1 MENPLLEAPVPGQVP
16 RWQLSAPESYVLLH
30 GPHASGAEAF
40 KKGLLELAARGMLKL
55 ERRTRNR
62 FLWFTATHSILLP
75 GPKMA
80 AIHAAPAPLRAIH
93 SLYLSTR
100 CFDPPGVRVKDL
112 PGGSGRWI
120 IKSFASHVVM
130 PTLVERGLYRFV
142 DGYQFGIVPMKSFT
156 ETPRGLAARAEL
168 EALMQTAER
177 DFTTSVT
184 RDPAQALALLGSLGA
199 AILLMQ
205 PLLPEL
211 QRLSQLVH
219 KGIGDLSPVAFSLSG
234 LDLDSLDFDPD
245 GLHGLDSSS
254 FDGFDGDGGGGGDG
268 GGWGDGGGGD

>member
-1 MENPLLEAPVPGQVP
+1 MENPLLEAPVPGQAP

-40 KKGLLELAARGMLKL
+40 KTGLLELVARGMLKL

-62 FLWFTATHSILLP
+62 FLWFTATHGILLP

-80 AIHAAPAPLRAIH
+80 TIHAAPAPLRAIH
-93 SLYLSTR
+93 SLYLSTP

-112 PGGSGRWI
+112 PRGSGRWT

-130 PTLVERGLYRFV
+130 PTLVQRGLYRFV
-142 DGYQFGIVPMKSFT
+142 DGYQFGIVPKKGFT
-156 ETPRGLAARAEL
+156 ETPRGRAVRAEL

-184 RDPAQALALLGSLGA
+184 RDPGQALALLGSLGA

-219 KGIGDLSPVAFSLSG
+219 RGIGDLSPAAFSLSG
-234 LDLDSLDFDPD
+234 FDLDSLDCDHD

-254 FDGFDGDGGGGGDG
+254 FDGFDGDGGGC
-268 GGWGDGGGGD
+268 GDGGGGD

>member
-1 MENPLLEAPVPGQVP
+1 MENPLLEAPVPGQVA
-16 RWQLSAPESYVLLH
+16 RWQLS
-30 GPHASGAEAF
+30 GPEAF
-40 KKGLLELAARGMLKL
+40 KKGLLELVARDMLTL

-62 FLWFTATHSILLP
+62 FLWFTATHSVLLP

-80 AIHAAPAPLRAIH
+80 TIHAAPAPLRAIH
-93 SLYLSTR
+93 RLYLSTP

-112 PGGSGRWI
+112 PRGSGRWT

-142 DGYQFGIVPMKSFT
+142 DDYQFGIVPMNGFA
-156 ETPRGLAARAEL
+156 ETSRGMAARAEL
-168 EALMQTAER
+168 EALMQTAAR
-177 DFTTSVT
+177 GFTASVK

-234 LDLDSLDFDPD
+234 LDLDSLDFDQD

-254 FDGFDGDGGGGGDG
+254 FDGFDGDGGGDG

>member
-1 MENPLLEAPVPGQVP
+1 
-16 RWQLSAPESYVLLH
+16 
-30 GPHASGAEAF
+30 
-40 KKGLLELAARGMLKL
+40 MLKL

-112 PGGSGRWI
+112 PRGSGRWI

-177 DFTTSVT
+177 DFTTSAT

-199 AILLMQ
+199 AILLMR

-219 KGIGDLSPVAFSLSG
+219 KGIGDLSPVAFSLSD
-234 LDLDSLDFDPD
+234 LDLDSFDFDQD
-245 GLHGLDSSS
+245 GLHGSYSSS
-254 FDGFDGDGGGGGDG
+254 FDGFDGDGGGDG